1 MKSTKFLLCFLH
13 GALQRIKQVW
23 DIISFLKE
31 FLIWSSS
38 SQFRLCLNLVNI
50 FRNTGVYFP
59 AWDLLN
65 ESLASVLFKSLLNL
79 YRLCI
84 TDFPGG
90 SVIKNLP
97 ANAADAKDVGS
108 FPRSGRSTG
117 VGNGNPLQY
126 SCLENSMGRA
136 AWQATV
142 YGVAKSQ
149 AWLSIAQQETGYQM
163 ILYKGTGV
171 DLLGVTGSYARK
183 CPFGEGIYV
192 YLWLIHI
199 VVQQKHNTV
208 KWLYSQ
214 LKKKKENVL
223 FTLVG

>member
-1 MKSTKFLLCFLH
+1 M
-13 GALQRIKQVW
+13 APV
-23 DIISFLKE
+23 
-31 FLIWSSS
+31 
-38 SQFRLCLNLVNI
+38 V
-50 FRNTGVYFP
+50 
-59 AWDLLN
+59 
-65 ESLASVLFKSLLNL
+65 
-79 YRLCI
+79 
-84 TDFPGG
+84 
-90 SVIKNLP
+90 KNLP
-97 ANAADAKDVGS
+97 ANVGDARGQVLI
-108 FPRSGRSTG
+108 PRSGRSPG

-192 YLWLIHI
+192 YL
-199 VVQQKHNTV
+199 
-208 KWLYSQ
+208 
-214 LKKKKENVL
+214 
-223 FTLVG
+223 

>member
-108 FPRSGRSTG
+108 FPRSGRSPG

-126 SCLENSMGRA
+126 SCLENSIGRNI
-136 AWQATV
+136 WQATV
-142 YGVAKSQ
+142 QVATKS
-149 AWLSIAQQETGYQM
+149 WDTTERL
-163 ILYKGTGV
+163 GTYS
-171 DLLGVTGSYARK
+171 DLHCCVSFCCT
-183 CPFGEGIYV
+183 
-192 YLWLIHI
+192 
-199 VVQQKHNTV
+199 
-208 KWLYSQ
+208 
-214 LKKKKENVL
+214 
-223 FTLVG
+223 